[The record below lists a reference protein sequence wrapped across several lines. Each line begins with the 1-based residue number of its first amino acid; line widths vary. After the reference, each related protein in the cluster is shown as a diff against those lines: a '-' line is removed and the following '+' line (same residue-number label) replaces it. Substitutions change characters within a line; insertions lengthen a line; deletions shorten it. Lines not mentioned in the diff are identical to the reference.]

1 MKVDSE
7 VVKKGIIVIG
17 IFITTIGL
25 TLHLSIPG
33 MTRSGFPLLQ
43 VYVLLALRCMV
54 NILSGKEWSS
64 QTDYFQDF
72 KALWN
77 KW

>member
-33 MTRSGFPLLQ
+33 TTRSGFP
-43 VYVLLALRCMV
+43 V
-54 NILSGKEWSS
+54 NVSPTEVTVETIHVSNSFEYEFGIELMGPDLI
-64 QTDYFQDF
+64 Q
-72 KALWN
+72 
-77 KW
+77 